1 MKNKIIITLG
11 FALSLS
17 ACSDNDVS
25 YYSSHIDDAKDKI
38 KECNSL
44 MEKAF
49 RSADEAKFKS
59 ITQNVEC
66 NAARQALHEYKRNEA
81 KLARE
86 RKQAEY
92 AVNIKKYTKELIKM
106 PFPAFYSLDKECLF
120 NNSPKC
126 GAYRDLEKSRTLS
139 EIELIINSN
148 KDEKLISYNNKV
160 CAGIDY
166 NQIQCNLSRKALD
179 KQHSDKI
186 KYYLTNR
193 DKLATSFNV
202 CQAEYQKLR
211 TEKKY
216 GKAMKAIDTYQC
228 RIVRDAA
235 SKLHIYD
242 FSKPI

>member
-11 FALSLS
+11 FAFGLS

-25 YYSSHIDDAKDKI
+25 YYSSHIDDAKDKV

-49 RSADEAKFKS
+49 RSEDEAKFKA
-59 ITQNVEC
+59 ITQNAEC
-66 NAARQALHEYKRNEA
+66 NAAKQALHEYKRNEA

-92 AVNIKKYTKELIKM
+92 DVNIKKYTKELMKI
-106 PFPAFYSLDKECLF
+106 PFSDFYSLDKECLF

-126 GAYRDLEKSRTLS
+126 GAYRDLKKSRTLS
-139 EIELIINSN
+139 EIEFIINSN
-148 KDEKLISYNNKV
+148 KGEKLIAYNNKF

-166 NQIQCNLSRKALD
+166 NQMQCDLSRRALD
-179 KQHSDKI
+179 KQQSDKI

-202 CQAEYQKLR
+202 CQAEYQKLM

-216 GKAMKAIDTYQC
+216 SKAMKAIDTYQC

-235 SKLHIYD
+235 SKLHVYD